1 MTWDSLCPFDN
12 QSKNRIEINSL
23 NIKNRIEINNS
34 NIIETDN
41 QLFSLEGLMYSNNQF
56 FAQMIILR
64 YLEGQLCG
72 KEAP

>member
-1 MTWDSLCPFDN
+1 MTWDGLCPFDN
-12 QSKNRIEINSL
+12 QSKNRIVL
-23 NIKNRIEINNS
+23 NEINNL